1 MKRLAQTAYVLVLC
15 CASGI
20 AFGQQSD
27 PERDILVTF
36 DNDGARALSSS
47 FAAPYRNRKRYSIS
61 ADARRHADAV
71 AAEYALTEVDHW
83 PIRSLSVYCFVY
95 RIPAGQDR
103 DSVIRRLRSDE
114 RIESAQALQEFETGT
129 EDTYNDTYVGFQ
141 HGLETMG
148 IQAAHRYSQGDGV
161 RVAIVDS
168 RAENDHEDLRGRVTR
183 QKDFTPQDQARNE
196 THGTAVASIIG
207 ASANNGKGIVGVA
220 PRAQLE
226 LYVSCWA
233 DPGGDKAIC
242 DSFTLAKSLDTVLE
256 DPPDV
261 LNLSLAGPTDPL
273 VGRLLTALHHAN
285 TIIVAASLPGA
296 GEENGFPASHSGV
309 IGVSTSGGDPAEDP
323 ARDGTTLLAPGHHI
337 MVALPDDNYD
347 FRSGS
352 SLAAAHVS
360 GVVALL
366 RSASPD
372 LSFQSALSYL
382 QRSQASA
389 LVEAESINACVALQL
404 ADPENAC
411 IDALV
416 SSQN

>member
-1 MKRLAQTAYVLVLC
+1 M
-15 CASGI
+15 
-20 AFGQQSD
+20 
-27 PERDILVTF
+27 
-36 DNDGARALSSS
+36 
-47 FAAPYRNRKRYSIS
+47 
-61 ADARRHADAV
+61 
-71 AAEYALTEVDHW
+71 
-83 PIRSLSVYCFVY
+83 
-95 RIPAGQDR
+95 
-103 DSVIRRLRSDE
+103 
-114 RIESAQALQEFETGT
+114 
-129 EDTYNDTYVGFQ
+129 
-141 HGLETMG
+141 
-148 IQAAHRYSQGDGV
+148 
-161 RVAIVDS
+161 
-168 RAENDHEDLRGRVTR
+168 
-183 QKDFTPQDQARNE
+183 
-196 THGTAVASIIG
+196 
-207 ASANNGKGIVGVA
+207 GVA

-309 IGVSTSGGDPAEDP
+309 IGVSTSDGDPAEDP
-323 ARDGTTLLAPGHHI
+323 ASDGTTLLAPGHHI